1 MDEGVI
7 LDEVIVLLFCCRSHS
22 FFRIHRFD
30 NYRAFRGLMFYT
42 PLVAILSVVIAIY
55 VVLLIFN
62 VLSRKTS
69 NIILLSILGL
79 SVLVTAGYEIKQAY
93 INSIATVDDREVNLV
108 LYEPFAENTKAVNL
122 DKPSSYHIDN
132 NLPKLDG
139 ATALYPLYSAFVQS
153 AYPAAS
159 YNPYDFQTSQVICS
173 STPEAY
179 KRLIEG
185 DTDIIFVAAPSLAQ
199 QKHAKRKGVEL
210 KLTPIGREAFVF
222 L

>member
-1 MDEGVI
+1 
-7 LDEVIVLLFCCRSHS
+7 
-22 FFRIHRFD
+22 
-30 NYRAFRGLMFYT
+30 MFYT

-108 LYEPFAENTKAVNL
+108 QYEPFAENTKAVNL

-132 NLPKLDG
+132 NLPKLM
-139 ATALYPLYSAFVQS
+139 AQPHYTHCIQLSCNLLILRPVIIHMIFK
-153 AYPAAS
+153 
-159 YNPYDFQTSQVICS
+159 QV
-173 STPEAY
+173 
-179 KRLIEG
+179 K
-185 DTDIIFVAAPSLAQ
+185 
-199 QKHAKRKGVEL
+199 
-210 KLTPIGREAFVF
+210 
-222 L
+222 